1 MNSALALYRK
11 HEGFENDLVALE
23 AQLQVLVEDSVKLQ
37 AKYPGDN
44 AAAIVQQQT
53 TVVDAWNNLK
63 ENSAHRSDQLA
74 ASCDLQTFL
83 TQVRD
88 LMLWASNLRA
98 TLQAE
103 EHVSDA
109 AGATALKLQH
119 DSIYGEIEAREEK
132 FRTLSELSDSMVQTG
147 HYAAVE
153 VEEKCTALLDERQ
166 KLHNAWNNKKILLE
180 QKIDLFCFLRDAK
193 QIDNISSIQEA
204 ALTSSDVGITVE
216 DVQDKLKRHDELE
229 KLIQQQDEK
238 VAVLQDHG
246 GKLIKQNHFD
256 SPNISKR
263 LKEVVDK
270 RAKIK
275 KLSQLRRNKLT
286 NALLYTQFARD
297 VAETEIWIN
306 DKQKKIE
313 SNVNSFA
320 DVANIEEKVK
330 KLQKYQA
337 FRAEIT
343 ANEGRINE
351 IVKIGEI
358 LISKNPDLSKEVK
371 DAIRRLLDSWNNL
384 INAVEAQGK
393 GLEEAQDILEFN
405 NQLDK
410 MEAWIRDK
418 EIMVQAS
425 DPGRDLEH
433 CNALRRKLDDT
444 SSGVD
449 EHRIKSINALADKLI
464 SQEKTP
470 NENKNVDKKRNN
482 FNSRWRQLQG
492 ALTAYRKLLDGA
504 YEIHLFNRDVDDTKE
519 RIAEKA
525 LIMSSDDYGRD
536 LFAVETL
543 RRKQDALERDMTAV
557 KQKIFDL
564 ENDATKLMRKYPERA
579 DEINNKLLEIKE
591 CWDNLESLSAKRRVH
606 LENGYLVNKFLSS
619 VNELQ
624 QWANDI
630 TNKMKT
636 IVYPNTIQECVVQL
650 ELHNE
655 RKVEIDGRQDMFDQ
669 LLNKSQELL
678 EVKGINS
685 KDIEDAQKSIEE
697 TRLNVNEIWE
707 SKYKWLNDIHQLQ
720 LFKDLAAQKESWIA
734 NKEAFINNDDLG
746 DSYTSVDKLIK
757 KHEAFEKL
765 LFSSSNEI
773 IDELQEFANKI
784 INQEPNVSEIEVIN
798 KRLNDIKVRID
809 KLKLQSNQR
818 KKKLEES
825 LALQQFLRN
834 LYEVERWLNQ
844 KSQIAMDEC
853 YKEPSNLQSKIQKH
867 AVFDAELMVNS
878 SRISSII
885 NEGENLID
893 AKHFASAEIQQQL
906 EFVES
911 EWRKLQEASR
921 LKKIRLVQAYD
932 ALLFLRSLDEMNT
945 WMDEIETHLSS
956 EDYGKLKLFNIVIL
970 VLLNNFILFF
980 LQQEKTCLPSTT

>member
-1 MNSALALYRK
+1 MSTELGKDLNSALALFRK

-37 AKYPGDN
+37 TKYPGDN
-44 AAAIVQQQT
+44 ATAIAQQQS
-53 TVVDAWNNLK
+53 TVVEAWNNLK

-109 AGATALKLQH
+109 AGASNLKLQH

-132 FRTLSELSDSMVQTG
+132 FRALSELSDSMVQTG

-193 QIDNISSIQEA
+193 QIDNISCIQEA
-204 ALTSSDVGITVE
+204 ALTSSDVGVTVE
-216 DVQDKLKRHDELE
+216 DVQDNLKRHDELE

-238 VAVLQDHG
+238 VAILQDHG
-246 GKLIKQNHFD
+246 SKLITQNHFD
-256 SPNISKR
+256 SPNIKKR
-263 LKEVVDK
+263 LAEVKEK
-270 RAKIK
+270 RNKIK
-275 KLSQLRRNKLT
+275 KLAQLRRNKLT
-286 NALLYTQFARD
+286 NSLLYTQFARD
-297 VAETEIWIN
+297 VAETKAWII

-313 SNVNSFA
+313 SNVNSFS
-320 DVANIEEKVK
+320 DDESIEEKVK

-343 ANEGRINE
+343 ANQGRIDE
-351 IVKIGEI
+351 IIRMGEI
-358 LISKNPDLSKEVK
+358 LADKNSEVSVEVK
-371 DAIRRLLDSWNNL
+371 EALKTLLDSWNNL
-384 INAVEAQGK
+384 LKAVDAQGK

-405 NQLDK
+405 NQMEK
-410 MEAWIRDK
+410 IEAWIRNK
-418 EIMVQAS
+418 ESMVQAS
-425 DPGRDLEH
+425 DTGKDLEH

-444 SSGVD
+444 SSDVD
-449 EHRIKSINALADKLI
+449 EQRIKSINILADKLL
-464 SQEKTP
+464 SQDNSA
-470 NENKNVDKKRNN
+470 NEHKNVEKKRNN
-482 FNSRWRQLQG
+482 FNSRWRHLQG
-492 ALTAYRKLLDGA
+492 AITAYRNLLNGA

-536 LFAVETL
+536 LFAVEAL

-564 ENDATKLMRKYPERA
+564 ENEASKLMRKYPERA

-591 CWDNLESLSAKRRVH
+591 SWDSLESLSVKRRQH
-606 LENGYLVNKFLSS
+606 LENGYHVNKFLSS
-619 VNELQ
+619 VNEIQ

-630 TNKMKT
+630 INKMKS
-636 IVYPNTIQECVVQL
+636 IVYPNTIQECVIQL
-650 ELHNE
+650 ELHAE
-655 RKVEIDGRQDMFDQ
+655 RKAEIDGRKEIFGK
-669 LLNKSQELL
+669 LIQESKELI
-678 EVKGINS
+678 EVKGIIS
-685 KDIEDAQKSIEE
+685 KDIESALKSLEE
-697 TRLNVNEIWE
+697 TQYDVLEVWE
-707 SKYKWLNDIHQLQ
+707 TKNKWLNDVHQLQ
-720 LFKDLAAQKESWIA
+720 LFKELADQKESWIA

-765 LFSSSNEI
+765 LFSSSSGI
-773 IDELQEFANKI
+773 IGELQEFSNKTLAREPDINEIDI
-784 INQEPNVSEIEVIN
+784 INA
-798 KRLNDIKVRID
+798 RLNDIKARMD

-818 KKKLEES
+818 RTKLEES

-844 KSQIAMDEC
+844 KNQIATDEC

-867 AVFDAELMVNS
+867 SVFDAELLANS

-885 NEGENLID
+885 AEGENLID
-893 AKHFASAEIQQQL
+893 AKHFASNEIQQQL
-906 EFVES
+906 ELVET
-911 EWRKLQEASR
+911 EWSKLQDASR
-921 LKKIRLVQAYD
+921 IKKIRLVQAYD
-932 ALLFLRSLDEMNT
+932 ALIFLRSIDELNS
-945 WMDEIETHLSS
+945 WMDEIETQLSS
-956 EDYGKLKLFNIVIL
+956 EDYGMQNNI
-970 VLLNNFILFF
+970 FF
-980 LQQEKTCLPSTT
+980 YH